1 MDQTSI
7 SSWHNLLS
15 KSENC
20 KNSLTTWSKSKFKRA
35 DLEINILTQRIQ
47 VLQNNHVS
55 EEEWHELQELQK
67 KIKLLWK
74 HEEIYWNQR
83 SRVKWLQWGDN
94 NTSFFHASTLQRRD
108 FNRILKI
115 KDAGCIWVKGQRN
128 INKAAFDFYQDIYT
142 KSPIQHLQECI
153 ASIPN
158 LVSDSLNRKLCSQVD
173 IDEIKAAVFSLG
185 DLKAPGIYG
194 LNGLFYQ
201 KNWEVVKGDVCNAV
215 LTFF

>member
-67 KIKLLWK
+67 KKSNC
-74 HEEIYWNQR
+74 YG
-83 SRVKWLQWGDN
+83 SM
-94 NTSFFHASTLQRRD
+94 RR
-108 FNRILKI
+108 F
-115 KDAGCIWVKGQRN
+115 
-128 INKAAFDFYQDIYT
+128 T
-142 KSPIQHLQECI
+142 
-153 ASIPN
+153 
-158 LVSDSLNRKLCSQVD
+158 
-173 IDEIKAAVFSLG
+173 
-185 DLKAPGIYG
+185 GIRDRG
-194 LNGLFYQ
+194 LNGYNGEITTLDSSMFQLFKGGISTGFSKLKMQ
-201 KNWEVVKGDVCNAV
+201 DVFGLRDKGTSTKLPSIFIRIFIPNPLPSTFKNALPQSPIWLWIASP
-215 LTFF
+215 